1 VAKLTTGLMA
11 IVVGVF
17 GVMALFWI
25 LNFVVERLPRRLEQ
39 ALKPYVFI
47 GPALAVVGLF
57 LVFPGVLTIR
67 DSFFDARGEAFVGAD
82 NYVQMAGEPDIRSV
96 LFNNVLWIIIVPF
109 FSLAIGLGVA
119 VLADRLR
126 PRWENVTKSVI
137 FLPMAISFIGAATI
151 WNFMYAFRAPG
162 RPQIGL
168 FNAIWTG
175 LGFDPVQWLGITE
188 FRFNTI
194 LLTIIVIWLQAGFAM
209 VLLSAAIKSVPTET
223 LEAARIDG
231 AKETQIFWRV
241 IVPQIKSTIFVVMTT
256 ITITVMKI
264 FDVVFALTGGRANTD
279 VVANRFYQ
287 ELFRFRNQGRAAVL
301 VVVLMVAVI
310 PIMFANVRR
319 FREEEA
325 LR

>member
-1 VAKLTTGLMA
+1 VDQLVNGLVA
-11 IVVGVF
+11 IIVGVF
-17 GVMALFWI
+17 GVMALFWL
-25 LNFVVERLPRRLEQ
+25 LNFVVERLPPRLEH

-67 DSFFDARGEAFVGAD
+67 DSFFDARGDNFVGVD
-82 NYVQMAGEPDIRSV
+82 NYTTMAGEGEIQSV
-96 LFNNVLWIIIVPF
+96 LLNNLIWIIVVPF
-109 FSLAIGLGVA
+109 FALAIGLAVA
-119 VLADRLR
+119 VLADRLT
-126 PRWENVTKSVI
+126 PKWENVTKSVI

-151 WNFMYAFRAPG
+151 WNFMYTFRPPG

-168 FNAIWTG
+168 LNAVWTG
-175 LGFDPVQWLGITE
+175 LGNNPVNWLGVTNL
-188 FRFNTI
+188 RFNTL
-194 LLTIIVIWLQAGFAM
+194 LLTIIVVWLQAGFAM

-231 AKETQIFWRV
+231 ARENQVFWKV
-241 IVPQIKSTIFVVMTT
+241 IIPQIKSTIFVVMTT
-256 ITITVMKI
+256 ITITVMKV
-264 FDVVFALTGGRANTD
+264 FDVVFALTGGRQNTD

-301 VVVLMVAVI
+301 VVLLMVAVI
-310 PIMFANVRR
+310 PIMVANIRR